1 MRPMR
6 FGLALL
12 GQGPMTELTDQAG
25 RAESIGFDV
34 ILLPDH
40 LGMPAPLPSLVAIGA
55 AAPTVRVSNLVLNAA
70 FYRPALLARDLAA
83 VDAATDGRLEI
94 GLGTGYV
101 EAEFIAAGLAFPT
114 PGGRIDLLTEHVTEI
129 KRLLADPAHIPAP
142 VQQPPPIMVAGV
154 GDRLLAMAAQH
165 ADIVAIAT
173 MGTRDQLAERIEYL
187 KACAGPR
194 FSHLEVAFSF
204 FQLAIDD
211 PDDLS
216 ILRMIAPDAPESEL
230 RSLVTFLGGSVD
242 EAVDR
247 IRSLHQDLGIS
258 YFTFSLTPSVNWAT
272 LEKLLAAL
280 K

>member
-1 MRPMR
+1 MR